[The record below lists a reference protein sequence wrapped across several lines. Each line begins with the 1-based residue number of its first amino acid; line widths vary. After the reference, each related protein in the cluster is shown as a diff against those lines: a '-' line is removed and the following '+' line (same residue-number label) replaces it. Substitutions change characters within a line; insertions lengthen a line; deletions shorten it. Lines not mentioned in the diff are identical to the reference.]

1 MWRRTQLLPQ
11 LERRKQRKTKQKI
24 PHTSTTTSTA
34 TSMPMFCSVLYVCMY
49 VRRYICVVWVLGIKI
64 RAPQCSAACSTKRKL
79 CIFNAR
85 ECEEND
91 SERERERESALEHTH
106 TYNAMLEKLPLVY
119 SCLKQLMHIKV
130 SSDSAASSDVDS
142 RQRKSALFAK
152 LARQRAPAC
161 LKWASCNWINTYSI
175 V

>member
-1 MWRRTQLLPQ
+1 MYACT
-11 LERRKQRKTKQKI
+11 
-24 PHTSTTTSTA
+24 
-34 TSMPMFCSVLYVCMY
+34 YVC
-49 VRRYICVVWVLGIKI
+49 VVLVLGIKI

-79 CIFNAR
+79 CIFNALER
-85 ECEEND
+85 EESD
-91 SERERERESALEHTH
+91 SERERERESALEH

-142 RQRKSALFAK
+142 GQRKSALFAK

-161 LKWASCNWINTYSI
+161 LKRASCN
-175 V
+175 